1 MMKMNK
7 SKLTGWV
14 LIVLF
19 SMVQFS
25 CKQGSKQKE
34 SEWQNVKAE
43 TNEVLQAEYDSV
55 KQKIKDAMADLD
67 DRMKTLEAR
76 METEEARLSEKKLEL
91 QQELEDRKGKLQ
103 KKLQRLEEGAVEDFE
118 SFKKELNH
126 DLKELEKGI
135 KAFFEENPE

>member
-1 MMKMNK
+1 MNK
-7 SKLTGWV
+7 SKLAGWV

-34 SEWQNVKAE
+34 SEWENVKAE
-43 TNEVLQAEYDSV
+43 TNEILQAEYDSV

-76 METEEARLSEKKLEL
+76 METEEARLSEKSWNCSRNWKI
-91 QQELEDRKGKLQ
+91 
-103 KKLQRLEEGAVEDFE
+103 
-118 SFKKELNH
+118 
-126 DLKELEKGI
+126 EKGNFRKSCSNWKKVRWKI
-135 KAFFEENPE
+135 LKVSRKSSVTISRNWKKVLKLF

>member
-103 KKLQRLEEGAVEDFE
+103 KKLQPRNW
-118 SFKKELNH
+118 KKELKLFLRKTRNKKVSH
-126 DLKELEKGI
+126 SISSSVPVPEH
-135 KAFFEENPE
+135 FFM